1 MLDGL
6 QYFRVGADVDL
17 HSAVSCDQLLAL
29 QVRIPR
35 AHPLSMS
42 EGSLHRLSLHHI
54 SAHSRVH
61 VNFRQLSFGLGVVQ
75 SIHLA
80 QRVEVSACLH
90 PCS

>member
-6 QYFRVGADVDL
+6 EYLRVGAYVDL
-17 HSAVSCDQLLAL
+17 HSAISSDQLLAL

-35 AHPLSMS
+35 AHSLSMS
-42 EGSLHRLSLHHI
+42 KGPFHRLSLHHI

-61 VNFRQLSFGLGVVQ
+61 VNFRQLSFGLGIVQ
-75 SIHLA
+75 PIHLA
-80 QRVEVSACLH
+80 QRIEVSACLH